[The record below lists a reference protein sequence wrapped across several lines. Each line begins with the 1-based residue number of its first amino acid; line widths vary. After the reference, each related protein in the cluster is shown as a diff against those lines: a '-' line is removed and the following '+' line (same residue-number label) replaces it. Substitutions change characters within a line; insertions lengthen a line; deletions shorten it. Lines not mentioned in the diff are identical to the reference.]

1 MPRSIHLIVL
11 ALLVLGACASRAVS
25 SAPGSYELIVLSTTD
40 VHGRL
45 LGWDYTTDTR
55 DTLRGLARAATIADS
70 IRELAPERVILVDAG
85 DLLQGNSLAYVA
97 ARVHPRRPHPVVA
110 AMNAAGYDAAAIGN
124 HEFNFG
130 LELLDHAT
138 ADAEFAFLAANAYR
152 SDGSRAYRPWQIVDR
167 GPIRVGIVGATTPG
181 AMIWDRDHLTGHV
194 ELRDMV
200 SEVRRAADE
209 VRSAGADV
217 VIVVMHGGLNEAAS
231 YDTAGTGLPGENVA
245 ARLAH
250 VVPGLALIVY
260 GHSHR
265 RMADTVIAG
274 TRLIQ
279 PAFWAASVGVARL
292 ELRRAAAGWEV
303 VSSSGELV
311 PVAGRREHAGVLSV
325 TQTVHGETRRYVNT
339 PIGSTP
345 VRWRSD
351 SARVR
356 PTPLVDFV
364 LEVQRR
370 AAGAELSAGA
380 AFSLSAELMPG
391 DITLASLARLYP
403 YENTLRSIMIS
414 GRQLRQYLE
423 YSSRHF
429 GTWDTDEPVITPGV
443 PGYNFDI
450 VSGVEY
456 TIDLSRPVGSRIV
469 SLTRQGREVVDD
481 DSFSMALNNYRQS
494 GGGGFAMIADAP
506 LLLTGDTE
514 LRQLLAD
521 EIRRRGIIRPVDYPA
536 SRWRIVPEA
545 AADRAY
551 RAMHDGY
558 REGGPS
564 VTPSSGR
571 TETGSSHS
579 ALP

>member
-1 MPRSIHLIVL
+1 MPRRIPLIVF
-11 ALLVLGACASRAVS
+11 AILVLGACASRTVS

-45 LGWDYTTDTR
+45 VGWDYTTDAR
-55 DTLRGLARAATIADS
+55 DTIRGLARVATVADS
-70 IRELAPERVILVDAG
+70 IRALAPGRVVLVDAG
-85 DLLQGNSLAYVA
+85 DLLQGNPLAYVA

-130 LELLDHAT
+130 LELLEHAA
-138 ADAEFAFLAANAYR
+138 ADADFAFLAANAYR
-152 SDGSRAYRPWQIVDR
+152 TDGSRAYHPWRIMSR
-167 GPIRVGIVGATTPG
+167 GPVRVGIVGATTPG

-209 VRSAGADV
+209 ARSAGAD
-217 VIVVMHGGLNEAAS
+217 IVVAVVHGGLNEAAS

-250 VVPGLALIVY
+250 EVPDLALIVY

-265 RMADTVIAG
+265 RMADTLIAG

-279 PAFWAASVGVARL
+279 PAFWASSVGVARL
-292 ELRRAAAGWEV
+292 ELRRTATGWEV

-311 PVAGRREHAGVLSV
+311 PVAGRREHAGVVSA
-325 TQTVHGETRRYVNT
+325 TQAVHDETRRYVNT

-364 LEVQRR
+364 LEVQRQ

-391 DITLASLARLYP
+391 NITLASLARLYP
-403 YENTLRSIMIS
+403 YENTLRSIRIT

-429 GTWDTDEPVITPGV
+429 GTWGTDEPVITPGV

-469 SLTRQGREVVDD
+469 SLTRNGRTVADE

-514 LRQLLAD
+514 LRQLLTD
-521 EIRRRGIIRPVDYPA
+521 EIRRRGTIRPGDYPA
-536 SRWRIVPEA
+536 TRWRIVPEA
-545 AADRAY
+545 AAQRAY
-551 RAMHDGY
+551 SAMHEGY

-564 VTPSSGR
+564 VTPSAEG
-571 TETGSSHS
+571 TGTQ
-579 ALP
+579 AAQPARP